1 MKENFDTTP
10 IHPIIFQVGAA
21 VQDSQSLELS
31 ISFIIT
37 LLVDLSGGKLTDDE
51 FEGWMEDLGSKTLG
65 RLIGKIKEKVEFDQA
80 AVDALKG
87 ALAARNFLVHRFF
100 NERSELFLNSEG
112 RKKALKEIKIKRR
125 AINTAYEMLDPVAV
139 KLMSMKG
146 ISVDQLMSDIHS
158 KFEKD
163 F

>member
-21 VQDSQSLELS
+21 VQDSQRLVLS

-37 LLVDLSGGKLTDDE
+37 LLVDLSSGKLTDDE
-51 FEGWMEDLGSKTLG
+51 FEGWMEGLGSKTLG

-80 AVDALKG
+80 AIDALKG

-100 NERSELFLNSEG
+100 
-112 RKKALKEIKIKRR
+112 
-125 AINTAYEMLDPVAV
+125 
-139 KLMSMKG
+139 
-146 ISVDQLMSDIHS
+146 
-158 KFEKD
+158 
-163 F
+163 